1 MKKIKSP
8 YYGLL
13 WILIWTVGII
23 WFMYA
28 GIFNQRELTGLVLVW
43 LILVGVTL
51 YFLWMNFKMT
61 RNRSKKS

>member
-13 WILIWTVGII
+13 WILIWTAGII
-23 WFMYA
+23 WFIWTD
-28 GIFNQRELTGLVLVW
+28 IFSQRELTGLILVW

-51 YFLWMNFKMT
+51 YLIWMNFKAK
-61 RNRSKKS
+61 RKKI